1 MRLTPEAPQEK
12 KTTIKR
18 KPAAV
23 PRPKSTKYARMDVK
37 NRALAYLM
45 RNPPVGCKKMPFKD
59 IVAHV
64 FKTDGRRPTVQG
76 VKGVV
81 YSFHEDTD
89 KVGRKKG
96 WRKTTKKEDAA
107 ILKKF
112 HQLRPPGHGIDS
124 RELRNALS
132 MKLKAKVGRKTVI
145 RRLADKGYKAE
156 TKIEKSDPGPALAK
170 RRCEFAEE
178 HKDKTAAE
186 WKMELQ
192 AVGDFTY
199 FTYYPLQLR
208 PKFKKV
214 RAKWTYMMKGEKTK
228 SAFVRPKRWFPKKDY
243 KLTKK
248 QCVFG
253 MVTSNGKSLAFL
265 VPKPLTTEIW
275 AGLFKKHVVPFL
287 KKALPR
293 RSNFQ
298 ILLDG
303 EQLLH
308 GPAAKAAMVL
318 HGISVL
324 PNWPKYSPDLNPQEN
339 VWRWAENHLRKSE
352 KDDDTFEDFGELC
365 LRAVAAYT
373 GASNLVGSMQRRM
386 AEVLAKDGAMIA
398 Y

>member
-1 MRLTPEAPQEK
+1 MECVYALGFNFAFGMRLTPEAPQGK

-228 SAFVRPKRWFPKKDY
+228 SAFVRPKRWFEK
-243 KLTKK
+243 
-248 QCVFG
+248 
-253 MVTSNGKSLAFL
+253 
-265 VPKPLTTEIW
+265 
-275 AGLFKKHVVPFL
+275 GLQTDEETMCF
-287 KKALPR
+287 R
-293 RSNFQ
+293 
-298 ILLDG
+298 
-303 EQLLH
+303 H
-308 GPAAKAAMVL
+308 G
-318 HGISVL
+318 
-324 PNWPKYSPDLNPQEN
+324 
-339 VWRWAENHLRKSE
+339 HLERK
-352 KDDDTFEDFGELC
+352 ELGFS
-365 LRAVAAYT
+365 RP
-373 GASNLVGSMQRRM
+373 
-386 AEVLAKDGAMIA
+386 
-398 Y
+398 